1 MQEQK
6 NTKTE
11 IYSPKCSHMTYTSI
25 RYGEVGIHCKYCSH
39 DFEVIIRLT
48 EGGDEKP
55 EKT

>member
-6 NTKTE
+6 NTKTV
-11 IYSPKCSHMTYTSI
+11 IYCPKCSHMTYTSI